1 MFYLDDKS
9 KHLFNNILLIE
20 SKVLLKHLFS
30 TGVQYLLDSK
40 IKQSTF
46 EASENGSQQEI
57 KEMKKKLEST
67 QEEFDKVK
75 KLHSTELNN
84 LVQHYE
90 QRVSFKYLKLVLGFL
105 GPKIID
111 FLVLSDN

>member
-90 QRVSFKYLKLVLGFL
+90 QRVSYKYLKLVFGFF
-105 GPKIID
+105 GAK
-111 FLVLSDN
+111 NN